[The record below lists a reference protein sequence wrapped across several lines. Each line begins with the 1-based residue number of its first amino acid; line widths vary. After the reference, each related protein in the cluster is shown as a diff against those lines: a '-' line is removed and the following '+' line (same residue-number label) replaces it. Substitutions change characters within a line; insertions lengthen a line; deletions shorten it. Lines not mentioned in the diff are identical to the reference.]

1 MNIVYIFIWICIMAC
16 LKYDLKQSSI
26 KSCLRATLF
35 TLLAY
40 VFIEMDNIEGL
51 SLIVDDQSD
60 NAIIKKFNKYK
71 KKKRRCKYLRN
82 QTALSLSNFNT
93 EMNKL
98 GDVTQLT
105 DASFN
110 ADTMAD
116 IADMYRGQFGVVQSS
131 FDDLNAIKQLDG
143 ICN

>member
-1 MNIVYIFIWICIMAC
+1 
-16 LKYDLKQSSI
+16 
-26 KSCLRATLF
+26 
-35 TLLAY
+35 
-40 VFIEMDNIEGL
+40 MDNIEGL